1 MNPAN
6 TDTEDAAIDVC
17 IIEDHLD
24 YRKTLMA
31 ELQDSAGLTCSR
43 GFSAVETA
51 IESID
56 RGYVP
61 DVVLLDIGLPKM
73 DGITAIPELR
83 KRCPDASILVLTVSD
98 DRVVLFRA
106 LGAGAGGYL
115 LKTASIA
122 EIRSGILEIRR
133 GAAPLSPAMAQM
145 ALSAFNRFAPR
156 EHEARLTSREK
167 EILTLLAD
175 GLIKKE
181 IADRLDVSYHTVDN
195 HTRNIYEKLQVR
207 SLAAAITR
215 ATKEGLL

>member
-115 LKTASIA
+115 LNPDRTEMSH
-122 EIRSGILEIRR
+122 G
-133 GAAPLSPAMAQM
+133 G
-145 ALSAFNRFAPR
+145 PR
-156 EHEARLTSREK
+156 EPALCFGFAVDGGPSCGLRWRHQPDERYESCFSEK
-167 EILTLLAD
+167 PK
-175 GLIKKE
+175 GF
-181 IADRLDVSYHTVDN
+181 DRN
-195 HTRNIYEKLQVR
+195 
-207 SLAAAITR
+207 AP
-215 ATKEGLL
+215 